1 MLQYRQ
7 GEWPKRKGNMAK
19 KLLVADDEQFIS
31 TAYSDGLT
39 RAGFS
44 VVVAHDGEEALQ
56 KIIAEKP
63 DLVLLDLI
71 MPKMN
76 GFEVLKKV
84 KADDSLKPIPVVIL
98 SNLSQDTDEA
108 EVKKLGA
115 VDFIVKSDISLQDL
129 IARVNKLMA

>member
-1 MLQYRQ
+1 MS
-7 GEWPKRKGNMAK
+7 K

-31 TAYSDGLT
+31 TAYGDGLG
-39 RAGFS
+39 RAGFT
-44 VVVAHDGEEALQ
+44 VVVAHDGEEALD
-56 KIIAEKP
+56 KITAEMP

-71 MPKMN
+71 MPKLN

-84 KADDSLKPIPVVIL
+84 KADDSLKSIPVVIL

-115 VDFIVKSDISLQDL
+115 ADFIVKSNISLQDL
-129 IARVNKLMA
+129 IAKVNQLLA